1 MKKFLFAPT
10 VIAMMISGVAL
21 AGETPSADGTTQY
34 FVNLADGATV
44 ASPVKVIF
52 GLKGMGVAPAGVEK
66 EGTGHHH
73 ILLNRA
79 PFGEGE
85 DGKEEYD
92 FNLPADEQHIHYGK
106 GQTEA
111 TLDLQPGKH
120 TIQLV
125 LGDNNHIPHNPP
137 VYSKV
142 ITINVQ

>member
-1 MKKFLFAPT
+1 MKKFLLAPT